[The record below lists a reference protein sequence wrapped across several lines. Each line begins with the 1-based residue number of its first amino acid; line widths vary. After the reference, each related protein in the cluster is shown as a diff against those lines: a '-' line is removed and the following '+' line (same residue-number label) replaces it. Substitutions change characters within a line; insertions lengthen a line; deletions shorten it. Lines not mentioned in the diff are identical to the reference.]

1 VTRVS
6 IVIPVLN
13 EAQALRHN
21 LPLLQ
26 RFRAMGHELI
36 VVDGGSSDAS
46 VEVASPLADR
56 VISSEPGRARQMN
69 RGASVASGDILM
81 FLHIDTLLPER
92 AIDAVLAIDAK
103 PYRWGRFDVRL
114 SGTAAP
120 FRVIEFMMNLRSR
133 ISGVATGD
141 QVIFIR
147 TDEFAAVDGYPDL
160 PLMEDIALTKQ
171 LRNRS
176 SGLCLRERVV
186 TSSRRWEANGIV
198 KTVLLMWWI
207 RLLYVLGITPQTLH
221 DLYLRKRS

>member
-13 EAQALRHN
+13 EEQALKHN

-26 RFRAMGHELI
+26 KFRSMGHELI

-46 VEVASPLADR
+46 IEVASSRVDR
-56 VISSEPGRARQMN
+56 VISSDSGRAKQMN
-69 RGASVASGDILM
+69 RGAGVATGDILM
-81 FLHIDTLLPER
+81 FLHIDTLLPEH
-92 AIDAVLAIDAK
+92 AIDAVLAIDK
-103 PYRWGRFDVRL
+103 NGYRWGRFDVCL
-114 SGTAAP
+114 SGSAAP

-141 QVIFIR
+141 QVIFTR
-147 TDEFAAVDGYPDL
+147 TDEFAAIGGFPDL
-160 PLMEDIALTKQ
+160 PLMEDIALTKR
-171 LRNRS
+171 LRSRS

-198 KTVLLMWWI
+198 RTVLLMWWL
-207 RLLYVLGITPQTLH
+207 RLLYVLGVAPQKLH
-221 DLYLRKRS
+221 DLYLRNR